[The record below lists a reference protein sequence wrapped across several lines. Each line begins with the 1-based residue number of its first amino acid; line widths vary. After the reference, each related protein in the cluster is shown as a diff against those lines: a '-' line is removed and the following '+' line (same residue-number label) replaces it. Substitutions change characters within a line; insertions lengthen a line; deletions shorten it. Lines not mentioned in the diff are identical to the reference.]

1 MTQPSPEWY
10 DTQYNNRA
18 RIPEHLEILEGWAN
32 ASALVREQAQCELDV
47 RYGLSLIHI

>member
-18 RIPEHLEILEGWAN
+18 RIPEHLEILEG
-32 ASALVREQAQCELDV
+32 
-47 RYGLSLIHI
+47 LSLIHI